1 MFLLIL
7 ESIGTAELL
16 VIGIIALIFL
26 GPRRLPE
33 IARKIGK
40 IMAEFRGT
48 ANDFKQTWEREVDIE
63 EDLKSLSLESIDQET
78 VPRVDPSPMPNV
90 LEEPKLPE
98 VRSIEMPSSIESAGE
113 MAEDKPADSPR
124 DEPSGKETWL

>member
-1 MFLLIL
+1 MLLFIL

-63 EDLKSLSLESIDQET
+63 EDLKSLSLESIEQET
-78 VPRVDPSPMPNV
+78 VSRMPSSPPLNITD
-90 LEEPKLPE
+90 EPKLPE
-98 VRSIEMPSSIESAGE
+98 VRTIEMPSSIEAAGE
-113 MAEDKPADSPR
+113 IAETVPTDSPR
-124 DEPSGKETWL
+124 DEPNGKENWL

>member
-1 MFLLIL
+1 MYLLIL

-48 ANDFKQTWEREVDIE
+48 AADFKQTWEREVDIE
-63 EDLKSLSLESIDQET
+63 EDLKSLSLESMEQPT
-78 VPRVDPSPMPNV
+78 VPRMKESPPLNV
-90 LEEPKLPE
+90 PAEPKLPE
-98 VRSIEMPSSIESAGE
+98 VRSIKMPQNLDASPPVPVETDIETPKE
-113 MAEDKPADSPR
+113 
-124 DEPSGKETWL
+124 EPSGKETWL

>member
-1 MFLLIL
+1 MFLFIL

-63 EDLKSLSLESIDQET
+63 EDLKSLSLESLEQET
-78 VPRVDPSPMPNV
+78 VPRMEPSPPLNIPD
-90 LEEPKLPE
+90 EPTLPE
-98 VRSIEMPSSIESAGE
+98 VRSIDMPQSFESDVKLATE
-113 MAEDKPADSPR
+113 TTAIHEK

>member
-1 MFLLIL
+1 MYLLIL

-48 ANDFKQTWEREVDIE
+48 ANDFKQTWEREVDID
-63 EDLKSLSLESIDQET
+63 EDLKALSLESIEQET
-78 VPRVDPSPMPNV
+78 VPRTQPTSSLNIP
-90 LEEPKLPE
+90 EEPVLPE
-98 VRSIEMPSSIESAGE
+98 VRSIEMPSSIEAKGE
-113 MAEDKPADSPR
+113 MAEDKPKELPR

>member
-1 MFLLIL
+1 MFLFIL

-63 EDLKSLSLESIDQET
+63 EDLKSLSIESMEQKT
-78 VPRVDPSPMPNV
+78 VPRMEASPPLNIP
-90 LEEPKLPE
+90 EEPTLPE
-98 VRSIEMPSSIESAGE
+98 VRQVEMPSSIESVGE
-113 MAEDKPADSPR
+113 MAEEKPSELPR
-124 DEPSGKETWL
+124 DEPNGKETWL

>member
-1 MFLLIL
+1 MFLFVL

-78 VPRVDPSPMPNV
+78 VPRTQPSQSLSVPD
-90 LEEPKLPE
+90 EPTLPE
-98 VRSIEMPSSIESAGE
+98 IRSIEMPSSIEAKGE
-113 MAEDKPADSPR
+113 LAEEKPNELPR
-124 DEPSGKETWL
+124 DEPAGKETWL

>member
-1 MFLLIL
+1 MFLFIL

-63 EDLKSLSLESIDQET
+63 G
-78 VPRVDPSPMPNV
+78 R
-90 LEEPKLPE
+90 PE
-98 VRSIEMPSSIESAGE
+98 VVITRIDRSGNRSANTTFAIVERSRRTDFAGNSV
-113 MAEDKPADSPR
+113 DR
-124 DEPSGKETWL
+124 DAKFDRGKR

>member
-1 MFLLIL
+1 MFLFIL

-33 IARKIGK
+33 MARKIGK

-63 EDLKSLSLESIDQET
+63 DDLKSLSLESMEQPT
-78 VPRVDPSPMPNV
+78 VPRMEPSPPLN
-90 LEEPKLPE
+90 LSEEPKLPE

-113 MAEDKPADSPR
+113 MAEDKPTDTPR
-124 DEPSGKETWL
+124 DEPNGKETWL

>member
-1 MFLLIL
+1 MFLFIL

-33 IARKIGK
+33 MARKIGK

-63 EDLKSLSLESIDQET
+63 EDLKSLSLESMEQPT
-78 VPRVDPSPMPNV
+78 VPRMEPSPPLN
-90 LEEPKLPE
+90 LPEEPELPE
-98 VRSIEMPSSIESAGE
+98 VRSVEMTSSIESAGE
-113 MAEDKPADSPR
+113 MAEEKPNDSPR

>member
-1 MFLLIL
+1 M
-7 ESIGTAELL
+7 
-16 VIGIIALIFL
+16 IGIIALIFL

-33 IARKIGK
+33 MARKIGK

-48 ANDFKQTWEREVDIE
+48 ASDFKQTWEREVDIE

-78 VPRVDPSPMPNV
+78 VPRVEPSPMPNV
-90 LEEPKLPE
+90 LGEPKLPE

-113 MAEDKPADSPR
+113 MAEDKPADSLR